1 MDRIRQ
7 TARALCCWGAAARP
21 AASPNPSAGRG
32 SSTQGS
38 SLEHGSSTQSL
49 SSAGAGALS
58 SSTASGHARRQQLV
72 ENLSPVSLTAST
84 DALVLAT
91 AAQPTPLVAI
101 RAGEGEADLARADT
115 SGTRVSG
122 ENLLPISS
130 EREVA
135 SASIPEIIGHGTTS
149 GSGFAALSPLSP
161 DGTLWSNVGPQLQ
174 SDTHESTPS
183 SLVYSEFSATSSSS
197 NDLSRRLQ
205 GMRFIED
212 PTALGTRSI
221 RPLPISQRSAFTPL
235 NRRDN
240 RVGHFVE
247 GAEWPGSAAADAPR
261 RRTAPASQSRV
272 VTWENLFEDIPEA
285 TAVATRP
292 TIQEPVNPRANPPVV
307 NLLQDAGGAPVLA
320 AVVARPSAGSG
331 AMEQE
336 EAASLPFMPLLPGRD
351 SDNDRAVRPLPML
364 QRRSVPAGQAT
375 TDFLG
380 FREAQWPS
388 LPVPPASL
396 RRSNSGASSSSTDS
410 NA

>member
-7 TARALCCWGAAARP
+7 TARALCCWGAAEHP
-21 AASPNPSAGRG
+21 AASLN
-32 SSTQGS
+32 SSSG
-38 SLEHGSSTQSL
+38 HGSPNQSL
-49 SSAGAGALS
+49 SSAGALS
-58 SSTASGHARRQQLV
+58 SLTASGHARRQQLV
-72 ENLSPVSLTAST
+72 ENLSPGSLTAST

-91 AAQPTPLVAI
+91 VAQPTPLAAI
-101 RAGEGEADLARADT
+101 RAGEGEADLTRADT

-130 EREVA
+130 EHEVP

-212 PTALGTRSI
+212 PTALGTRPI

-240 RVGHFVE
+240 RVGHLLA

-272 VTWENLFEDIPEA
+272 VNWANLFEDIPEA
-285 TAVATRP
+285 TAVATRAA
-292 TIQEPVNPRANPPVV
+292 IQEPVNPRANPPVV
-307 NLLQDAGGAPVLA
+307 NLLQGAGGAPVLA

-336 EAASLPFMPLLPGRD
+336 DATSLPFMPLLPD
-351 SDNDRAVRPLPML
+351 SDSNRAGRPLPML
-364 QRRSVPAGQAT
+364 QRRSAPAREAT